1 MVFAARSEGGVRHD
15 SDKKCG
21 KAAFLYLSHSA
32 VVIPCESALTLQTR
46 EKGEKD
52 ESDPPQT
59 SGGACDLDSALAAY
73 LYPGPMGSLSSSFI
87 PAGRLRNSPAGAA
100 LKARRRTYEMARDR
114 P

>member
-32 VVIPCESALTLQTR
+32 VVIPCESALPLPTR
-46 EKGEKD
+46 ENEKD

-59 SGGACDLDSALAAY
+59 GG
-73 LYPGPMGSLSSSFI
+73 GM
-87 PAGRLRNSPAGAA
+87 
-100 LKARRRTYEMARDR
+100 
-114 P
+114 